1 MYGGFKQY
9 NLLTYNFGVRGCCVV
24 VKAGANFKSSEKF
37 DILSTINIQ
46 SDAIWTMA
54 IGWLMDKILKKL

>member
-1 MYGGFKQY
+1 MYGGFKQS

-37 DILSTINIQ
+37 DISSTINIQ
-46 SDAIWTMA
+46 SDAQWTMA
-54 IGWLMDKILKKL
+54 IGQDIKEIVR